1 MKISKNIFA
10 GILGILLLSPLSCS
24 DDFLE
29 QTDTINVS
37 EDVLFKKPSDGVAL
51 INSIYNTFD
60 DNGYA
65 TDFYMKKAL
74 SYIANYLTQDFHNWG
89 NDIFWLNYQINVNNA
104 SMKALWDRFY
114 KGIATANSAFPI
126 IEKMKEENVMSEE
139 LGNRLIG
146 EAYFLRGL
154 FYYYLGS
161 TFGGVPLELKSV
173 TDAGLHPRNT
183 QDEVFAAVEAD
194 MAKAAELLPWK
205 EDMPQSELGRATR
218 GAALGYKGAAQ
229 MWLKKYAEAVATY
242 NQLEGKYELMENFVD
257 IHEFDHQNNKESLF
271 EIQYL
276 FPEGGE
282 RGWAEHT
289 NDSHWMS
296 SFGIPWEVL
305 NSFGYEYADPKLYM
319 SFEPGDLRK
328 VCTVIGPGDE
338 HPSPVIEIKNY
349 AHVQARFA
357 EGDPAYIGPDNNII
371 NTCGTIDKPW
381 LGDLPEA
388 LPRSGYYGTK
398 FWRDPNVIDPNNTF
412 FSDQNVILLR
422 FGEILISKAEAQ
434 LKSGDEAGALAT
446 LQRVRDRA
454 WGKLADPSVV
464 VPPPPGGDVMKMIV
478 NEYRHEVAGELSLW
492 FVLRRSGEHIDYVLD
507 EFGIIIPSGHD
518 LMPIPATA
526 IATNPTLEQNPGY

>member
-1 MKISKNIFA
+1 MKISKYTVA
-10 GILGILLLSPLSCS
+10 AILGMLLLMPLSCS
-24 DDFLE
+24 DDFLA
-29 QTDTINVS
+29 QTDTINAS
-37 EDVLFKKPSDGVAL
+37 EDALFKKPEDGIAL

-60 DNGYA
+60 DKGYD
-65 TDFYMKKAL
+65 TDFYMKKAF

-89 NDIFWLNYQINVNNA
+89 NDIFWLNYQISTNNA
-104 SMKALWDRFY
+104 SMKAVWDRFY
-114 KGIATANSAFPI
+114 QGIAAANSAFPI
-126 IEKMKEENVMSEE
+126 ITKMKEDNVISEE
-139 LGNRLIG
+139 LGDRLIG
-146 EAYFLRGL
+146 EAYFLRGV

-161 TFGGVPLELKSV
+161 TFGGVPLELESV

-183 QDEVFAAVEAD
+183 QDEVFASVVED
-194 MAKAAELLPWK
+194 MTKAAELLPWK

-229 MWLKKYAEAVATY
+229 MWLKKYADAVATFD
-242 NQLEGKYELMENFVD
+242 QLEGKYELMDNFVD
-257 IHEFDHQNNKESLF
+257 IHEYDNQNNKESIF

-276 FPEGGE
+276 IPEGGG
-282 RGWAEHT
+282 RGWSGFT
-289 NDSHWMS
+289 NDSHWLS

-305 NSFGYEYADPKLYM
+305 NSFGYEYADPKLYL
-319 SFEPGDLRK
+319 SFEPGDQRK

-371 NTCGTIDKPW
+371 NTCGTFDNPW
-381 LGDLPEA
+381 LGDVPDA

-398 FWRDPNVIDPNNTF
+398 FWRDPNVNEPNEAF
-412 FSDQNVILLR
+412 VSDQNVILLR

-434 LKSGDEAGALAT
+434 FKNGDEAGALAT

-492 FVLRRSGEHIDYVLD
+492 FALRRSGEHISYVND
-507 EFGIIIPSGHD
+507 EFGITIPNGHD
-518 LMPIPATA
+518 LMPIPASA
-526 IATNPTLEQNPGY
+526 IAANPTLVQNPGY